1 MSPMGN
7 VGVVGG
13 GNLGEQIKSL
23 AMIRP
28 IASTGA
34 VHTGIVVDRRRFN
47 VMLVTVQG
55 GAATG
60 APTGQTANFKIQES
74 ATSGG
79 SYADAVAGQIGGV
92 AITEQTADDFSV
104 TLLVD
109 MRGML
114 DFVKGILTTVLT
126 AGTTPTWPVSAD
138 TVLAGASE
146 LPTA

>member
-13 GNLGEQIKSL
+13 GNLSEQVKSVH
-23 AMIRP
+23 MVRP
-28 IASTGA
+28 IGSTGA
-34 VHTGIVVDRRRFN
+34 THTGVVVDRRRFN
-47 VMLVTVQG
+47 VMLCTIQG

-60 APTGQTANFKIQES
+60 TPTTQLADFKIQHA

-79 SYADAVAGQIGGV
+79 SYVDATAGQIGGV
-92 AITEQTADDFSV
+92 AITQQAADDFSV

-114 DFVKGILTTVLT
+114 DFVKGILTVAFT
-126 AGTTPTWPVSAD
+126 GGSSPTWPVSAD
-138 TVLAGASE
+138 AVLAGASE